1 MSGTNSEENVVA
13 EDLLNTDKGSVQEVE
28 DAAGEATSDI
38 GTTEARTTGGEGEE
52 TKETGKNAVE
62 KSTEV
67 LTPESTTK
75 EKSSVI
81 GGEVTPPLPA
91 RKRSTGVS
99 KEEKKPKEN
108 PIMGQLKEAFP
119 NLEEKYIKAVII
131 ASQGAL
137 DPAFN
142 ALLFLSDPQSGIDI
156 ELPTEPVKDVPE
168 LPARRRQSQVE
179 QDELLARQLDQ
190 QFNKNAHRGGKD
202 QQRHLT
208 EDEREA
214 RRQRMRDRQRRAQQ
228 SLSPEE
234 QREHYGD
241 DEDSWA
247 FFVEK
252 DLPVLREKAN
262 RSIQETATK
271 LNGWFSGIRKNIVG
285 EYPEENGEQRGYYDD
300 PYAQVP
306 DESSQYNLPKKP
318 ERHRFNSFGVQVG
331 EDSLENHG
339 ITLHNDE
346 GNDEQED
353 EDDVPPQIGSKE
365 ETIGSPRTPAAQ
377 NKTDEKV
384 VAQTTYID
392 TPDASTR
399 KKWQPVPPEPVN
411 PTPTKIVAKSDK
423 KNGRNADED
432 EFLINSE
439 DEM

>member
-1 MSGTNSEENVVA
+1 MSSTNSDDNVVA
-13 EDLLNTDKGSVQEVE
+13 KGPFNTEKGSVQEVE

-38 GTTEARTTGGEGEE
+38 DSTDAKTTGKESEE
-52 TKETGKNAVE
+52 TKETEKNGE
-62 KSTEV
+62 EDSTEISS
-67 LTPESTTK
+67 PAATK
-75 EKSSVI
+75 EESSTVD
-81 GGEVTPPLPA
+81 GEVNPPLPA
-91 RKRSTGVS
+91 RKRSTGAP
-99 KEEKKPKEN
+99 KEENKPKEN
-108 PIMGQLKEAFP
+108 PILGQLKEAFP

-142 ALLFLSDPQSGIDI
+142 ALLFLSDPQSGEDI
-156 ELPTEPVKDVPE
+156 ELPTEPIKDVPE
-168 LPARRRQSQVE
+168 LPARRKQSQVE

-190 QFNKNAHRGGKD
+190 QFNKNAHRGDKA

-208 EDEREA
+208 DGEREA
-214 RRQRMRDRQRRAQQ
+214 RRQRLRDRQRRAQQ
-228 SLSPEE
+228 SLTPEE
-234 QREHYGD
+234 QRELYGD

-271 LNGWFSGIRKNIVG
+271 LNGWFSGIRKNLVG
-285 EYPEENGEQRGYYDD
+285 EYPEENGEQRGYNDD

-306 DESSQYNLPKKP
+306 EESSRYNLPKKP
-318 ERHRFNSFGVQVG
+318 ERHRFNSFGAQVG

-339 ITLHNDE
+339 ITLQNDD
-346 GNDEQED
+346 GNDDQDD
-353 EDDVPPQIGSKE
+353 EDDVPPQIASKE
-365 ETIGSPRTPAAQ
+365 GTFGSPRTPAAQ
-377 NKTDEKV
+377 NKTQENF

-411 PTPTKIVAKSDK
+411 PTPTKIVAKSDR
-423 KNGRNADED
+423 KNSKNADED